1 MKIRTWAQPGK
12 WGTVLEVA
20 KFAFLLHFHAIL
32 VNFWAKCQKS
42 VKRLVVFLRGGHLNV
57 MSNEGNFCPITL
69 HFGEKVMALPLQSP
83 KK

>member
-1 MKIRTWAQPGK
+1 M
-12 WGTVLEVA
+12 GTARKGGGAVLEVT

-57 MSNEGNFCPITL
+57 MSNEGNFWSITL
-69 HFGEKVMALPLQSP
+69 HFG